1 MAPELHLQFID
12 HSSSWFH

>member
-1 MAPELHLQFID
+1 MAPELHSQFID